1 LTKRLAGIGRL
12 MTETTV
18 GKQNKPWQF
27 QPGHSGNPKGRPKG
41 CRHRA
46 TVAAEALLDGEAEG
60 LTRKAIG
67 LALAGDATALRLCLE
82 RILPARRD
90 RPVRLQTPEIEG
102 VQDLAKATAALL
114 EAVATGELT
123 PAEAGEVGRLVE
135 VHRRTVETVE
145 LEERLRRL
153 EEVQKP

>member
-1 LTKRLAGIGRL
+1 M

-27 QPGHSGNPKGRPKG
+27 QPGQSGNPKGRPRG

-60 LTRKAIG
+60 LTRKAIE
-67 LALAGDATALRLCLE
+67 LALAGDTTALRLCLE
-82 RILPARRD
+82 RILPPRKD
-90 RPVRLQTPEIEG
+90 RPVQLELPPIEG
-102 VQDLAKATAALL
+102 VQDLARATMVLL
-114 EAVATGELT
+114 GAVAAGELT
-123 PAEAGEVGRLVE
+123 PAEAGEVAKLVE
-135 VHRRTVETVE
+135 AHRRTIETVE

-153 EEVQKP
+153 ENGQKP

>member
-1 LTKRLAGIGRL
+1 
-12 MTETTV
+12 MSETTV

-27 QPGHSGNPKGRPKG
+27 QPGRSGNPKGRPKG

-60 LTRKAIG
+60 LTRKAIE
-67 LALAGDATALRLCLE
+67 LALAGDTTALRLCLE
-82 RILPARRD
+82 RILPARKD
-90 RPVRLQTPEIEG
+90 RPVRLQTPQIEG
-102 VQDLAKATAALL
+102 VQDLAQATAALL

-123 PAEAGEVGRLVE
+123 PAEAGEVGKLVE

-145 LEERLRRL
+145 LEGRLRRV
-153 EEVQKP
+153 EEAQGWHD